1 MTPTLHL
8 CLLLAWFC
16 ASVYSH
22 HHPDHQHD
30 HDDHKDKQETHAAP
44 ASKNMTCH
52 KIAPS
57 NANFAFRFYKQIAA
71 EADAKNVFF
80 SPVSIST
87 AFAMLTLGAKSTTQS
102 QIYEGLAF
110 NLTEI
115 EEQEIHEGFHHL
127 IQMFSL
133 SDSEILLNMGNA
145 LFIDEKLK
153 LLPKFLD
160 DIKSFYASEGFSSNF
175 TDSAEAEKQINDYI
189 KKKTKGEIVD
199 LVKNLGPD
207 TVMVLVNYILFKGK
221 TSYWEHPFNYENTR
235 EEDFFVDG
243 KTSVKV
249 DMMYQESY
257 YRSLNDKH
265 LSCSVVELPYKGSAK
280 ALFILPDEG
289 KMKQVED
296 ALSTMEV
303 FPKWKKSLRKRYLY
317 IPRFSISGTYDIKEI
332 FQRMGV
338 TEVFTDQ
345 ADLSGITGSPELKV
359 SKAIHR
365 AHLNVHENGTEAAA
379 TTVLEISLYSV
390 PPVIKLNRPFLFF
403 IVEETTHSVL
413 FMGKVVN
420 PTEN

>member
-1 MTPTLHL
+1 SAHHCPSAALPL
-8 CLLLAWFC
+8 ASQPALLPLK
-16 ASVYSH
+16 
-22 HHPDHQHD
+22 PQDPP
-30 HDDHKDKQETHAAP
+30 AAP
-44 ASKNMTCH
+44 AQDTLHPLPTHPLCIKNMTCH

-57 NANFAFRFYKQIAA
+57 NADFAFRFYKQIAA
-71 EADAKNVFF
+71 EAPAKNVFF

-115 EEQEIHEGFHHL
+115 EEQEIHEGFRHF

-133 SDSEILLNMGNA
+133 SDREILLNMGNA

-153 LLPKFLD
+153 PIPKFLD

-207 TVMVLVNYILFKGK
+207 TVMVLVNYILLKGK
-221 TSYWEHPFNYENTR
+221 ASYWEHPFNYEATR

-249 DMMYQESY
+249 DMMNRDSRYN
-257 YRSLNDKH
+257 SLHDEE
-265 LSCSVVELPYKGSAK
+265 LSCSVVELPYKGNVA

-296 ALSTMEV
+296 ALSVELEGEHSC
-303 FPKWKKSLRKRYLY
+303 PRENLY
-317 IPRFSISGTYDIKEI
+317 IPRFSISGTYDVKEI
-332 FQRMGV
+332 FRRMGV
-338 TEVFTDQ
+338 TEVFTNQ

-359 SKAIHR
+359 SRAIHR
-365 AHLNVHENGTEAAA
+365 AHLNVHENGTEASA
-379 TTVLEISLYSV
+379 TTVIELIPASI
-390 PPVIKLNRPFLFF
+390 PPVLKVNRPFLFS
-403 IVEETTHSVL
+403 IVDKTAHSVL

-420 PTEN
+420 PTEK

>member
-1 MTPTLHL
+1 AVIPVQWAVFPHGSPCPLSPL
-8 CLLLAWFC
+8 SLLDSLPLA
-16 ASVYSH
+16 AEYTH
-22 HHPDHQHD
+22 AAH
-30 HDDHKDKQETHAAP
+30 KQETHAAP

-296 ALSTMEV
+296 ALFAGLLCTG
-303 FPKWKKSLRKRYLY
+303 LRISLY

>member
-1 MTPTLHL
+1 HPA
-8 CLLLAWFC
+8 LALP
-16 ASVYSH
+16 APMLS
-22 HHPDHQHD
+22 
-30 HDDHKDKQETHAAP
+30 AP

-207 TVMVLVNYILFKGK
+207 TVMVLVNYILFKA
-221 TSYWEHPFNYENTR
+221 YWEHPFNYENTR

-243 KTSVKV
+243 KTS
-249 DMMYQESY
+249 
-257 YRSLNDKH
+257 H

-303 FPKWKKSLRKRYLY
+303 FPKWKKSLRKRRISLY